1 MADIDFLKRQ
11 YYVSALGLTEAQAA
25 RMTIN
30 DLEHEF
36 FSTASP
42 TISGI
47 GSPEG
52 VIAAPVSSYYTD
64 TAITNGAMRWA
75 KKTGTGNTGWECVEG
90 DTGWRKVVGWTGGTL
105 DYGTMP
111 SGMAPQAGIS
121 GGIYFRRVGVEVH
134 LNIVGAV
141 ATGWSQNL
149 LIPGRFAPGGVPYPV
164 IMSYCKQG
172 GADTIAF
179 NKIGATT
186 AFLSYPSGALIA
198 TPDSSFASSLQWITR
213 ESWPATLP
221 GTAAV

>member
-75 KKTGTGNTGWECVEG
+75 KKTGTGNTGWECISG
-90 DTGWRKVVGWTGGTL
+90 STGWRDVASLLANGWTATAGALTLARRGGTVTL
-105 DYGTMP
+105 ASNHNGLNPAAKTSSVFMFLP
-111 SGMAPQAGIS
+111 SGFRPLPFLSSPLNYRAIGNGFES
-121 GGIYFRRVGVEVH
+121 GSEVSRK
-134 LNIVGAV
+134 IVAQSDGAL
-141 ATGWSQNL
+141 TQ
-149 LIPGRFAPGGVPYPV
+149 
-164 IMSYCKQG
+164 
-172 GADTIAF
+172 
-179 NKIGATT
+179 ATT
-186 AFLSYPSGALIA
+186 TSTFTFS
-198 TPDSSFASSLQWITR
+198 ITW
-213 ESWPATLP
+213 STGDPWPTTLP

>member
-64 TAITNGAMRWA
+64 TAGTVGAWRWQ
-75 KKTGTGNTGWECVEG
+75 KRTGAGNTGWVVVDG
-90 DTGWRKVVGWTGGTL
+90 DTGWRDVASLLANGWTATAGALTL
-105 DYGTMP
+105 ARRGNTVTLASNHNGLNPAAKTGSVFMFLP
-111 SGMAPQAGIS
+111 SGFRPMPFSSTPLNYRAMGNGFES
-121 GGIYFRRVGVEVH
+121 GSETPRK
-134 LNIVGAV
+134 IVAQ
-141 ATGWSQNL
+141 S
-149 LIPGRFAPGGVPYPV
+149 
-164 IMSYCKQG
+164 
-172 GADTIAF
+172 D
-179 NKIGATT
+179 
-186 AFLSYPSGALIA
+186 GALTQGTA
-198 TPDSSFASSLQWITR
+198 TSTITF
-213 ESWPATLP
+213 SISWSTGDPWPATLP